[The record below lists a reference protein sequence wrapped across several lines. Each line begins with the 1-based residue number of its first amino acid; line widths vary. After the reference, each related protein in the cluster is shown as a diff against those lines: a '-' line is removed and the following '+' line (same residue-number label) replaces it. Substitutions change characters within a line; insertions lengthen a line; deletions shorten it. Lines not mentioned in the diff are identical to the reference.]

1 MRTDRRLAAVA
12 GMAAASVLVLA
23 GCSSSGADA
32 SDGRIAV
39 VASTDVY
46 GQLVEQI
53 GGERVDV
60 TSIVSSASGDPHEF
74 EPSARDQL
82 AVSRAQLIVE
92 NGGGYDSFVDAL
104 IESSGSDADVLTAVE
119 FSQAWEGRTAHD
131 DSDDGEHADDEHA
144 DGHGHDHEHIEG
156 FNEHV
161 WYDVRAMADLALGIA
176 SRLEMLDP
184 DNGGVFRE
192 NAAAF
197 TAEVETIEAQ
207 LAEIDAADGGAGVFV
222 TEPVPVYFVEAAG
235 LIDLTPAAF
244 SEAVEEGQDVPPA
257 TLLEALDLIASGEV
271 RVVIVNT
278 QTGGAET
285 TRVMREADSRG
296 VPVIEFSETLPEGQT
311 YLSWMQANATA
322 LAKALAG

>member
-1 MRTDRRLAAVA
+1 MRTARRLTTVA
-12 GMAAASVLVLA
+12 GLAAASALALA
-23 GCSSSGADA
+23 GCASSGADA

-53 GGERVDV
+53 GGDLVDV
-60 TSIVSSASGDPHEF
+60 TSIVSSANGDPHEF

-82 AVSRAQLIVE
+82 AVAHAQLIVE

-119 FSQAWEGRTAHD
+119 FSHAWEGGAPHEDSGEDEHD
-131 DSDDGEHADDEHA
+131 DSGEHS
-144 DGHGHDHEHIEG
+144 HDHEHIEG

-176 SRLEMLDP
+176 SKLEALDP
-184 DNGGVFRE
+184 DNGDLFHD

-197 TAEVETIEAQ
+197 TAEIEAIEAQ
-207 LAEIDAADGGAGVFV
+207 LAEIDAADAGAGVFV

-235 LIDLTPAAF
+235 LIDLTPDAF

-257 TLLEALDLIASGEV
+257 TLLEALDLIASGDV
-271 RVVIVNT
+271 RVVIANT

-285 TRVMREADSRG
+285 TRVVNEADSHG
-296 VPVIEFSETLPEGQT
+296 IPVIEFSETLPEGQT
-311 YLSWMQANATA
+311 YLSWMQANATT
-322 LAKALAG
+322 LAEALAG